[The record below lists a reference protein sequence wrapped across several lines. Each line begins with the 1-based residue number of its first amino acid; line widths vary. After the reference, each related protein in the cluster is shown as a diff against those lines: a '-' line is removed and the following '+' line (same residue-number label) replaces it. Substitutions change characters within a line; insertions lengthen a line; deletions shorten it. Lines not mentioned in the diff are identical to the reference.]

1 MKVLIAAGGTG
12 GHIYPALA
20 LAEILKEQDPAC
32 QIVFWGSSNRMESRL
47 IPEKGYRF
55 YGASMSG
62 MNSGIKAKVK
72 SAVSLLKA
80 KSLARSVIKKEK
92 PDIVAAF
99 GNYISVP
106 IVQAAN
112 ACHIP
117 VMLHEQNSFMGK
129 ANRFLAKKADAIA
142 ICYQANKE
150 QMPSCADKMRLTG
163 NPEAQLAAKTVCTK
177 EDLVQVGLNPD
188 LPFVVFMMGSL
199 GSESVSKVIDEA
211 CAKFDSDYQVLI
223 AAGKANDYV
232 YQTKSD
238 DHIHIVPYIDGKKM
252 LKACR
257 LAVVRAGAT
266 TMAELSAIG
275 TPAILI
281 PSPNVPNNHQ
291 VFNAMELVKQDA
303 AVMLEEK
310 DLSAEKLADMVNG
323 LMKDAARLDT
333 MAANAKMEGH
343 VDAADQMIAWMKELV
358 H

>member
-20 LAEILKEQDPAC
+20 LAEILKRKEPDC

-47 IPEKGYRF
+47 IPEKGYPF
-55 YGASMSG
+55 YGAKMSG
-62 MNSGIKAKVK
+62 MNSGISAKVK

-80 KSLARSVIKKEK
+80 KKLARTVIRKEK
-92 PDIVAAF
+92 PDIVVAF

-106 IVQAAN
+106 VVEAAS

-142 ICYQANKE
+142 ICYDANRE

-163 NPEAQLAAKTVCTK
+163 NPEAQLAAGTICTK
-177 EDLVQVGLNPD
+177 EDLIQTGLNPD
-188 LPFVVFMMGSL
+188 IPFVVFMMGSL

-211 CAKFDSDYQVLI
+211 CGKLDDSYQVLI

-238 DHIHIVPYIDGKKM
+238 AHIHIVPYIDGKKM

-291 VFNAMELVKQDA
+291 VFNAMELVKKDA

-310 DLSAEKLADMVNG
+310 DLSAERLADMVND
-323 LMKDAARLDT
+323 LMKDDDRLHA
-333 MAANAKMEGH
+333 MAQNALATGRR
-343 VDAADQMIAWMKELV
+343 DAADQMIAWMKELV